1 MSQLRIKDLDFHE
14 ETILTKEEIRGSFRF
29 TNSSFS
35 NPASGFFDVQFRSS
49 QSSMIGE
56 LSGEAGAAFG
66 TAIAVA
72 LGRNI
77 NIEIEAGVFSERGV
91 FSF

>member
-1 MSQLRIKDLDFHE
+1 MSQLIITDLDFRE
-14 ETILTKEEIRGSFRF
+14 EEILKNEEIRGSFRF
-29 TNSSFS
+29 TNASFS

-49 QSSMIGE
+49 QSSIIGD
-56 LSGEAGAAFG
+56 LSGEAGAGFG
-66 TAIAVA
+66 AAIAVA

-77 NIEIEAGVFSERGV
+77 QIEIDTGVFSDTGA